1 MEQVK
6 ADIFKG
12 YHETNTEHFY
22 RWEKAQSERYFEYR
36 KKWENNAKKLIVDD
50 FPLHLDIGITNVC
63 NLECTFCAR
72 TVLVEQNKFRK
83 SAHMDFDLYKK
94 IIDEAA
100 EIGTYSVNLNL
111 LNEPLTNPDLIKMIK
126 YAKEKGI
133 VDVHFHSHGG
143 LLTEKKSQELLD
155 SGLDKLLISIDTP
168 NKEKYEKLRVLS
180 KFDNV
185 ISNLKKFKE
194 LRDSR
199 NSLGPLIKCNFIE
212 FPDIT
217 KEEIQA
223 NLEFGLTLAD
233 CVGFQ
238 EYIDPTCTIGENKK
252 FKPGYKSSFICQ
264 QPFTR
269 LAITED
275 GTVSPCC
282 LDHEYELS
290 VGNVKE
296 NSLSEIWKSSGM
308 ENMRKKQKDGK
319 FYEIDRCKNCE
330 MATNGDEGI
339 PTQFEKY
346 GPTL

>member
-1 MEQVK
+1 MESK
-6 ADIFKG
+6 ADIYKG
-12 YHETNTEHFY
+12 YHETRDSHY
-22 RWEKAQSERYFEYR
+22 YKWEKAQSARYFEYR
-36 KKWENNAKKLIVDD
+36 KQWENNAKNLIVEEY
-50 FPLHLDIGITNVC
+50 PLHLDIGITNVC

-72 TVLVEQNKFRK
+72 TILVDEGKFRK
-83 SAHMDFDLYKK
+83 AAHMDFELYKK

-100 EIGTYSVNLNL
+100 EIGTYSINLNL
-111 LNEPLTNPDLIKMIK
+111 LNEPLLNPDLIRMIK

-143 LLTEKKSQELLD
+143 LLTEKKSIELIE

-168 NKEKYEKLRVLS
+168 NKQKYEKLRVLS
-180 KFDNV
+180 KFDSV
-185 ISNLKKFKE
+185 ISGLKKFKE
-194 LRDSR
+194 IRDDH
-199 NSLGPLIKCNFIE
+199 NSLGPLIKSNFIE
-212 FPDIT
+212 FPGIT
-217 KEEIQA
+217 KEELKK
-223 NLEFGLTLAD
+223 NLEFGLTLSD

-238 EYIDPTCTIGENKK
+238 EYIDPTCTIGATKEY
-252 FKPGYKSSFICQ
+252 PQDYKSSFVCQ

-282 LDHEYELS
+282 LDHEFELS
-290 VGNVKE
+290 IGNVKTQ
-296 NSLSEIWKSSGM
+296 SLIQLWKNKGM
-308 ENMRKKQKDGK
+308 EEMRKKQKDGK
-319 FYEIDRCKNCE
+319 FFEIPRCRNCE